1 VYAVISDRTRQFTVR
16 KGDTILCDLDAQAA
30 PGASVTF
37 DTVLMVGGEGSA
49 RVGSPTVAGAS
60 VKGVVLGTAKGPKLV
75 AFRFHRRKNVR
86 VKRGHRSHFTRV
98 EIQDILA

>member
-1 VYAVISDRTRQFTVR
+1 MYAVISDRTRQFTVR
-16 KGDTILCDLDAQAA
+16 KGDTILCDLNAQAA
-30 PGASVTF
+30 PGESVTF
-37 DTVLMVGGEGSA
+37 DQVLMVGGEGNA
-49 RVGSPTVAGAS
+49 LVGSPTVAGAT

>member
-16 KGDTILCDLDAQAA
+16 KGDRILCDLNAAAA
-30 PGASVTF
+30 PGESVTF
-37 DTVLMVGGEGSA
+37 DQVLMLGGEGAA

-60 VKGVVLGTAKGPKLV
+60 VKGLVLGTAKGPKLV

-86 VKRGHRSHFTRV
+86 VKRGHRSHYTRV
-98 EIQDILA
+98 EIQEILA

>member
-1 VYAVISDRTRQFTVR
+1 MYAVISDRTRQFTVR
-16 KGDTILCDLDAQAA
+16 KGDTILCDLNAQAA
-30 PGASVTF
+30 PGESVTF
-37 DTVLMVGGEGSA
+37 DQVLMVGGEGNA
-49 RVGSPTVAGAS
+49 RVGSPTVAGS
-60 VKGVVLGTAKGPKLV
+60 KVKGVVLGTAKGPKLV